1 MSSKLVHSP
10 GGVKGYVLNI
20 CFLEA
25 IVSLLIEKD
34 IMTRDEIVKRMAAN
48 ENIGVSELYDLIDSI
63 AGQQKEKVR

>member
-20 CFLEA
+20 CLLEA

-34 IMTRDEIVKRMAAN
+34 IMTRDEIVKRTAAN

-63 AGQQKEKVR
+63 AG